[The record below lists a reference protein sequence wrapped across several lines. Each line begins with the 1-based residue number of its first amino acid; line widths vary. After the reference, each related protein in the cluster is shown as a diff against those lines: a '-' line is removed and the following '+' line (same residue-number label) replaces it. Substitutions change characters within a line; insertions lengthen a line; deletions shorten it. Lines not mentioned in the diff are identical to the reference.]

1 MRQKQGS
8 RPPSPTV
15 DTPATTTRAS
25 ADHSANKSATPTLE
39 NIPGHFPLQSP
50 SSSKRPRVDEPGSS
64 RQETLPIEVS
74 VMSPDRADMPFFSAT
89 SLEDFVQPYFGDLPA
104 PNATGI
110 RRYLTKEWVDVQLP
124 GTQGRQHV
132 CVKYDADLKAYR
144 VMSFRRLAP
153 GPPIYR
159 TTQDNLWSLNRHRT
173 FLNGDDYAFSAT
185 ANADGHY
192 AFRALGSSSDSAIL
206 GYAINHP
213 EHHWIAIDPAQAK
226 HERLADRPLVQ
237 WSDQDIQRMYILDD
251 TRIAAFRTEAQASG
265 KAPDWAPRA
274 QNSED
279 YLFVAESLKWLHPQ
293 LPLAQRLELQRS
305 YNLTQDQLC
314 RLRTE
319 SGDGQIP
326 EWAEQHKRLSLDPS
340 NDQRFKLIA
349 DELENYVQ
357 DLRTQGLAF
366 DHHWPATRHSD
377 VFLADYATHLG
388 YQRTRHNMLY
398 RTDIPAMFRGETRL
412 PFELARDGRMM
423 YRKGNPTGTTNK
435 RALSATFGLHDATAY
450 AATRGG
456 FYHELHYNSQ
466 ANRFPGVNPQ
476 SSKGRSSEP
485 SDSGDSSVSDGK
497 RTGDEADSDSSFV
510 FDDSK
515 GYESTRRQQKT
526 SFVYVIDTRGMEVVP
541 GAENK
546 AFNPGNSKF
555 FFDELE
561 GHISTPTRGISAERI
576 WLVRSDLTRAARV
589 KDVLEQAADRVAAI
603 EQATWAGT
611 DSQTGNYFGSN
622 AYDSLIDGIA
632 GSGGLILELPKG
644 DKTFA
649 DDIVWPAPEHDRP

>member
-1 MRQKQGS
+1 MRQKPGP
-8 RPPSPTV
+8 RPKSPTV
-15 DTPATTTRAS
+15 DTPVK
-25 ADHSANKSATPTLE
+25 NPILPTPE
-39 NIPGHFPLQSP
+39 SIPGHLPVDAPSSPKRPHVEELATSRQSTSPFEVGVAPRSP
-50 SSSKRPRVDEPGSS
+50 SDTS
-64 RQETLPIEVS
+64 
-74 VMSPDRADMPFFSAT
+74 AFSLTA
-89 SLEDFVQPYFGDLPA
+89 LEDFAHPYFGALPA
-104 PNATGI
+104 PNESGI
-110 RRYLTKEWVDVQLP
+110 RRYLAKDWVDVHLP
-124 GTQGRQHV
+124 GTEGRHHV
-132 CVKYDADLKAYR
+132 CVQYDANLRVYR

-159 TTQDNLWSLNRHRT
+159 TTQDNLWSLDRHLT

-185 ANADGHY
+185 ADADGYY
-192 AFRALGSSSDSAIL
+192 AYRALGTSSDGAIL
-206 GYAINHP
+206 GYAFKHP

-226 HERLADRPLVQ
+226 HKRLADMQLVH
-237 WSDQDIQRMYILDD
+237 WSDEDIQRMYIVDD
-251 TRIAAFRTEAQASG
+251 TRISEFRTQAQVSG
-265 KAPDWAPRA
+265 KAPTWAPRA
-274 QNSED
+274 QNTED
-279 YLFVAESLKWLHPQ
+279 HLFVAESLKWLHPQ

-319 SGDGQIP
+319 FSDGQIP
-326 EWAEQHKRLSLDPS
+326 QWAEQHKSLTLDPT

-349 DELENYVQ
+349 EELDNYIQ
-357 DLRTQGLAF
+357 DLRTHGLAL
-366 DHHWPATRHSD
+366 DRHWPATRYSD
-377 VFLADYATHLG
+377 AFLADYAAHLG
-388 YQRTRHNMLY
+388 YLRTRHDMLY

-450 AATRGG
+450 AATKGG

-476 SSKGRSSEP
+476 SSKGQTGES
-485 SDSGDSSVSDGK
+485 SDSGGSSVSEGK

-515 GYESTRRQQKT
+515 GYESTRRQQTT
-526 SFVYVIDTRGMEVVP
+526 SFVYAIDTRGLEVVP

-546 AFNPGNSKF
+546 AFNPANGKF
-555 FFDELE
+555 LFDDMEA
-561 GHISTPTRGISAERI
+561 HISTPTRGISAERL

-589 KDVLEQAADRVAAI
+589 KDVLAQAGDRVAAI

-611 DSQTGNYFGSN
+611 DRRETGYFASN
-622 AYDSLIDGIA
+622 AYDSLIDQIA
-632 GSGGLILELPKG
+632 SSGGVILDLPKG
-644 DKTFA
+644 DKTYA
-649 DDIVWPAPEHDRP
+649 DDIVWPLPEHDRT

>member
-1 MRQKQGS
+1 MRQKPGP
-8 RPPSPTV
+8 RPKSPTV
-15 DTPATTTRAS
+15 DTPAAS
-25 ADHSANKSATPTLE
+25 ASQPVDHSARNPILPTPE
-39 NIPGHFPLQSP
+39 SIPGHLPIEAP
-50 SSSKRPRVDEPGSS
+50 SSPKRPRVEGPGTSQPKNS
-64 RQETLPIEVS
+64 PIAVS
-74 VMSPDRADMPFFSAT
+74 VVPRFTSDTPAFSLT
-89 SLEDFVQPYFGDLPA
+89 SLEDFVHPYFGDLPKA
-104 PNATGI
+104 NESGI
-110 RRYLTKEWVDVQLP
+110 KRYLAKDWVDVHLP
-124 GTQGRQHV
+124 GTEGRQHV
-132 CVKYDADLKAYR
+132 CVQYDADLRAYR

-159 TTQDNLWSLNRHRT
+159 TMQGNLWSLDRHLT

-185 ANADGHY
+185 ADADGYY
-192 AFRALGSSSDSAIL
+192 AFRALGSSSGAAIL
-206 GYAINHP
+206 GYAFKHP
-213 EHHWIAIDPAQAK
+213 EHHWIAIDPARA
-226 HERLADRPLVQ
+226 RDRRSAVAQ
-237 WSDQDIQRMYILDD
+237 WSDQDIQRMYIVDD
-251 TRIAAFRTEAQASG
+251 ARIPDFRMQAQATG

-274 QNSED
+274 QNTED
-279 YLFVAESLKWLHPQ
+279 PLFVAESLKWLHPQ
-293 LPLAQRLELQRS
+293 MPLAQRLELQRS

-326 EWAEQHKRLSLDPS
+326 EWAEQHKRLTLDPI
-340 NDQRFKLIA
+340 NDQRFRLIGE
-349 DELENYVQ
+349 ELEHYVK
-357 DLRTQGLAF
+357 DLRSQGLAL
-366 DHHWPATRHSD
+366 DHHWPATRYSD

-435 RALSATFGLHDATAY
+435 RALSATFGLLDATAY
-450 AATRGG
+450 AATKGG

-476 SSKGRSSEP
+476 SSKGRTGDS
-485 SDSGDSSVSDGK
+485 SDSGGSSVSEGK
-497 RTGDEADSDSSFV
+497 RTGNETDSDSSFV

-515 GYESTRRQQKT
+515 GYESTRRQQTT
-526 SFVYVIDTRGMEVVP
+526 SFVYAIDTRGLEVVP

-546 AFNPGNSKF
+546 AFNPANGKF
-555 FFDELE
+555 FFDDLE
-561 GHISTPTRGISAERI
+561 GHISTPTRGISAERL

-589 KDVLEQAADRVAAI
+589 RDVLAQAGEHVAAI

-611 DSQTGNYFGSN
+611 DSRAAGYFGGN
-622 AYDSLIDGIA
+622 AYDSLIDEIA
-632 GSGGLILELPKG
+632 GSGGLILDLPKG

-649 DDIVWPAPEHDRP
+649 DDIVWPVPEHDRP